1 LLYLGNGIMMLT
13 ATKRWSRPQVSGDV
27 PGARDGHS
35 SCVIG
40 DRMFI
45 FGGYEEGVSYYYV
58 YVDHTLVQKT
68 SPFLF

>member
-1 LLYLGNGIMMLT
+1 M
-13 ATKRWSRPQVSGDV
+13 SGDV